1 MFFYIALT
9 ILALIYGFTGWRLIV
24 PASIDPIWK
33 ALAWVTVV
41 VCLVLAPLPI
51 LLRFAGVEAR
61 WVDRLS
67 WVAYTSMGFFVL
79 LFVILALRDLFWLLG
94 LAGKKTAGMIG
105 HASNNPASSGGLL
118 DPDRRRFLINT
129 SNLGVLA
136 LTGSLSAYGFWA
148 SRRRPVVK
156 EVTVGLTDLPA
167 EFEDFRIVQITDLH
181 LGSTIKRDWMQMV
194 VDKANAL
201 SADMIA
207 VTGDLVDAQVP
218 HLKDDVAPI
227 SELTA
232 PHGVYFITGNHEYY
246 AGVLPWIAEI
256 KRLGLTVLLNE
267 HRVIERGNA
276 RMLLAG
282 VTDYHGGYSIPGQA
296 SDPNA
301 AMSGAPSCNPKILLA
316 HQPNSIF
323 ASSKAGYDL
332 QISGHTH
339 GGQFFPGNWLA
350 RMAQPYI
357 KGLHKHDNTWIYVSC
372 GTGYWGPPLRLGAP
386 SEITVIKLTRAAVS
400 TLS

>member
-1 MFFYIALT
+1 MFFFIALT
-9 ILALIYGFTGWRLIV
+9 ILAIIYGFTGWRLIV
-24 PASIDPIWK
+24 PAAIDPVWK
-33 ALAWVTVV
+33 ILAWVAVV
-41 VCLVLAPLPI
+41 IFFILAPLPI

-61 WVDRLS
+61 WIDRLS
-67 WVAYTSMGFFVL
+67 WVAYSSMGFFLL
-79 LFVILALRDLFWLLG
+79 LFVILAVRDLFWLIG
-94 LAGKKTAGMIG
+94 LTAKKTADMVGG
-105 HASNNPASSGGLL
+105 NPAGQGGLL

-156 EVTVGLTDLPA
+156 EVTVPLTDLPP
-167 EFEDFRIVQITDLH
+167 EFEGFRIAQITDIH
-181 LGSTIKRDWMQMV
+181 LGPTIKRDWMQMV
-194 VDKANAL
+194 VDHTNAL
-201 SADMIA
+201 SADIIA
-207 VTGDLVDAQVP
+207 VTGDLVDAP
-218 HLKDDVAPI
+218 MSHLREDAAPI
-227 SELTA
+227 AGLTA

-246 AGVLPWIAEI
+246 AGVIPWIAEI

-267 HRVIERGNA
+267 HRVLERGGA
-276 RMLLAG
+276 HMLLAG
-282 VTDYHGGYSIPGQA
+282 VTDYHGGGFAPDHA
-296 SDPNA
+296 SDPHA
-301 AMSGAPSCNPKILLA
+301 AMSGAPTCNPKILLA

-323 ASSKAGYDL
+323 ASSKLGYDL

-386 SEITVIKLTRAAVS
+386 SEITVIKLTRATEQIPA
-400 TLS
+400 